1 MTFRQIELAGGHTV
15 GMSGIGDPVAEH
27 LAVLFHPTPG
37 ASAFDPDPHATDR
50 SGLHIIGFDRP
61 GYGSSEAWDVTV
73 DGWVD
78 AVARYLRA
86 MERSADLSSATRY
99 GRISAIGWREGAVY
113 ATALA
118 ARHPDLLHRLV
129 LVSPLAPANAARA
142 EHPPIDAPAPG
153 AAARPAG
160 YDDRLRRMLDDA
172 CRQGEVGVLADRRAF
187 AAVGSAA
194 PRVDADAL
202 IVYGSADDDAT
213 VHDADWY
220 AAGLTN
226 ATVDRVDGGSD
237 LIARHWERILRFLA
251 E

>member
-15 GMSGIGDPVAEH
+15 GMSGIGDPVADH

-37 ASAFDPDPHATDR
+37 ASAFDPEPRVTDR

-61 GYGSSEAWDVTV
+61 GYGSSAPWDVSV
-73 DGWVD
+73 DAWVD

-86 MERSADLSSATRY
+86 MERSADLSTATRY
-99 GRISAIGWREGAVY
+99 GKISAIGWREGAVY
-113 ATALA
+113 AAELA
-118 ARHPDLLHRLV
+118 SRHPDLLHRLV
-129 LVSPLAPANAARA
+129 LISPLAPQNAARA

-153 AAARPAG
+153 WAASPAG

-172 CRQGEVGVLADRRAF
+172 GRQGGLGVTADRRAF
-187 AAVGSAA
+187 AAPGLSA
-194 PRVDADAL
+194 PHVDADAL
-202 IVYGSADDDAT
+202 IVYGSGDGDAT

-220 AAGLTN
+220 AVGLPN
-226 ATVDRVDGGSD
+226 ATVERVDGGPD